1 MVDTGF
7 APWQVRPHYKTF
19 ISSSPQT
26 FGIRPKPFVFDQ
38 KHSLWSLLSTS
49 LLNLRMVAICIG
61 NSTVSRGIWDKF
73 RK

>member
-26 FGIRPKPFVFDQ
+26 FVFDQ
-38 KHSLWSLLSTS
+38 KRSLWSLLSTS

-61 NSTVSRGIWDKF
+61 NSTVSRGIWDKY